1 MDLARDTTTEPM
13 IRVRDLVARYDE
25 EIILE
30 GISFD
35 VYKGE
40 IFVVLG
46 ESGCGKSTLLKHLV
60 GLYRPYSGQIIIDG
74 DDISEGDPVS
84 LPRVLRKIGVLYQGG
99 ALLGSMTLAE
109 NVGLPI
115 VEYTDLSPESL
126 SILVKMK
133 LNIVGL
139 EGYENHLPSELSGG
153 MKKRGGLARAM
164 ALNPKILFFDEPS
177 SGLDPV
183 MSAGI
188 DNLIIQLNKSLGTT
202 MVIVTHELESI
213 FTVAHRVIM
222 LDKRTRSIIAEGD
235 PKYLRDHSPDPFVRQ
250 FFNRVPEVAQSKPER
265 NA

>member
-1 MDLARDTTTEPM
+1 MDLARATTEPM
-13 IRVRDLVARYDE
+13 IQVRDLVARYDE

-46 ESGCGKSTLLKHLV
+46 ASGCGKSTLLKHLV

-74 DDISEGDPVS
+74 EDISEGNPVR
-84 LPRVLRKIGVLYQGG
+84 LLRVLRKIGVLYQGG

-115 VEYTDLSPESL
+115 AEYTDLSPESL
-126 SILVKMK
+126 NILVKMK

-164 ALNPKILFFDEPS
+164 ALNPRILFFDEPS

-183 MSAGI
+183 TSAGI
-188 DNLIIQLNKSLGTT
+188 DNLIIQLNRSLGTT
-202 MVIVTHELESI
+202 MVIVTHELESV

-222 LDKRTRSIIAEGD
+222 LDKGTRGIIAEGD

-250 FFNRVPEVAQSKPER
+250 FFNREPEVGTTQT
-265 NA
+265 